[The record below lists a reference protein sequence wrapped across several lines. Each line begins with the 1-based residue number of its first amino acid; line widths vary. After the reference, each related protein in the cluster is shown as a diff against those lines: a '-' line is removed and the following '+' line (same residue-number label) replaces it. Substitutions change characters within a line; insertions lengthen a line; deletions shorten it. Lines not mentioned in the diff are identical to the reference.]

1 MCSSKFKPLNGG
13 VDKSI
18 VVKADFILAGC
29 ASMCRNSVLYPKLF
43 ENVWMSLDLHKGRIY
58 DNFDKVNGVNTAILV
73 KHYFSL
79 EQSIKN

>member
-58 DNFDKVNGVNTAILV
+58 DNFDKVNGDNGGNLGRGQPTM
-73 KHYFSL
+73 H
-79 EQSIKN
+79 NGHNN